1 MTPRINRREVHL
13 GQDHEGRT
21 VRAGGRGMGGL
32 NKQILAISPPHL
44 VPTIP
49 TALPRQSRDC
59 RAIVGR
65 RHQKR

>member
-1 MTPRINRREVHL
+1 MTPKINRRDVDL
-13 GQDHEGRT
+13 GQEHEGRT
-21 VRAGGRGMGGL
+21 VRAVGRGVGGL

-44 VPTIP
+44 VPAIP
-49 TALPRQSRDC
+49 KALPRQSKDC